1 MNTKYCP
8 GCNNQFTPKTKIQ
21 KCCSRKCASDVR
33 PHKSTREERI
43 EVTCEFNLSSKC
55 KYSFTVSK
63 RFKERTL
70 SRNNNK
76 IICLYC
82 SRKLKF
88 TGRKNPNT
96 RYTNLNDDF
105 FKTIDSEAKAYLL
118 GWIASDGTI
127 NKSGF
132 TIAINEK
139 DMHILTILRDIICKD
154 VDIKNKETNLKSFS
168 INSKTISED
177 LCHLLSIS
185 PGKKSHT
192 ICWPN
197 LDDEYLQWAFLRG
210 YFDGDGHVSY
220 VDSAKSPR
228 CSVASSSVAFRK
240 SIQEFC
246 KIPCSESDITLE
258 WNGNNAL
265 DFMGK
270 LYDDAKYYLSRKRDN
285 YIDWCTW
292 MPCIPIKYRERSGK
306 AIEFKWMKTRPDAI
320 KPSKERVSDS
330 GFDLTILEPIKSYG
344 KTTLYSTGIKVIP
357 EFGWYLDIVPRSSIS
372 KTGYMLANNTG
383 IIDRTYTGEIMVAL
397 IKVDENAKDIE
408 LPCRIVQMIP
418 RQIVNIELVQV
429 DTFTETSRG
438 EGGFGSTGV

>member
-1 MNTKYCP
+1 
-8 GCNNQFTPKTKIQ
+8 
-21 KCCSRKCASDVR
+21 
-33 PHKSTREERI
+33 
-43 EVTCEFNLSSKC
+43 
-55 KYSFTVSK
+55 
-63 RFKERTL
+63 
-70 SRNNNK
+70 
-76 IICLYC
+76 
-82 SRKLKF
+82 
-88 TGRKNPNT
+88 
-96 RYTNLNDDF
+96 LNDDF
-105 FKTIDSEAKAYLL
+105 FKAIDSEAKAYLL

-139 DMHILTILRDIICKD
+139 DMHTLTILRDIICKD

-246 KIPCSESDITLE
+246 KIPCSESNITLE

-285 YIDWCTW
+285 YIDWCAW

-320 KPSKERVSDS
+320 KPSKERASDS